1 MSLMNFS
8 EILLRVVA
16 TILVMLIM
24 ARLNGPKQ
32 IAQMSFYDYVTGI
45 SVGSIAAT
53 ISINTDLSLTS
64 GLFAIILFFAGNL
77 LLNKITQINLIAN
90 AVLTGKPIAL
100 IEKGSIKISGLQQS
114 KMTVSELLSNLR
126 TSGYFNI
133 NDVYTANLE
142 PTGKLSVQPKGFAR
156 PARNDDLQLKAANPI
171 QVLSVIMD
179 GVILQSNLKLMNI
192 DEKWLVREL
201 RKQNIDE
208 AELDQIILAVVDEN
222 HKLTVYNQA

>member
-77 LLNKITQINLIAN
+77 LLNKITQINLTAN
-90 AVLTGKPIAL
+90 AVLTGKPITL

-133 NDVYTANLE
+133 NDVYTTNLE

-201 RKQNIDE
+201 KKQNIDE

-222 HKLTVYNQA
+222 HKLTIYKQA

>member
-64 GLFAIILFFAGNL
+64 GLFAIILFFAVNL
-77 LLNKITQINLIAN
+77 LLNKITHINLTAN
-90 AVLTGKPIAL
+90 AVLTGKPIKKKK
-100 IEKGSIKISGLQQS
+100 KGSIKISGLQQS

-208 AELDQIILAVVDEN
+208 AELNQIILAVVDEN
-222 HKLTVYNQA
+222 HKLTVYKQA